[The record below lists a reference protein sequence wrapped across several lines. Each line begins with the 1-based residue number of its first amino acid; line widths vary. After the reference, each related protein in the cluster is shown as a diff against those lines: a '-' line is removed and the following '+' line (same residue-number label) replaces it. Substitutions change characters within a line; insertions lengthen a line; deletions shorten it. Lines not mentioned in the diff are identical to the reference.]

1 MLKHKD
7 RLLKTDLAKKL
18 YNKLVDYSND
28 TDFPLCII
36 AMLKSSEQK
45 QQMLD
50 NIDNLQTYDD
60 VIKEMLKI
68 TKTI

>member
-45 QQMLD
+45 Q
-50 NIDNLQTYDD
+50 
-60 VIKEMLKI
+60 
-68 TKTI
+68 